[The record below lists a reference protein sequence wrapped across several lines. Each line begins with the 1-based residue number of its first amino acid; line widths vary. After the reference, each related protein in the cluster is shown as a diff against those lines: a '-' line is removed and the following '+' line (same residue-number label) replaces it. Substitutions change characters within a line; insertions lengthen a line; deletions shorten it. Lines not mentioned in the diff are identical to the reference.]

1 MLKWSNRSRRKR
13 MKIEL
18 YTDLQ
23 SVTID
28 ILDKEFNN
36 FVKTH
41 LDAGRSF
48 EIFFPEYEVRV

>member
-1 MLKWSNRSRRKR
+1 